1 MSQVTW
7 RWQPFNNPA
16 RTDSLALEHWMKCY
30 KDQSGNVRPAEEG
43 EYSFAKF
50 NKKVRCHACLLCYH
64 SLVLSSIHQLTL
76 ALGLTDMSY
85 HKERLCAHRVKHHLV
100 FRAVTGPMAEA
111 LRVTF
116 IEGV

>member
-76 ALGLTDMSY
+76 ALGLGRHELSQ
-85 HKERLCAHRVKHHLV
+85 
-100 FRAVTGPMAEA
+100 RAVVCTSCEA
-111 LRVTF
+111 PPCLPGCDRPH
-116 IEGV
+116 G